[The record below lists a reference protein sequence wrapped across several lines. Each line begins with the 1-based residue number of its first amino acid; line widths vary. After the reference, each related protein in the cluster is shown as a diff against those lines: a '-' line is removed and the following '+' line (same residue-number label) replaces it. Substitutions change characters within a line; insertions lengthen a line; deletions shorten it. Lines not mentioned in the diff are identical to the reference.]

1 MALSDLSPPR
11 LFSSSRSYR
20 SVMSPNGSVDIHVN
34 GADDFQ
40 LDSCAPRSLF
50 PLSNCH
56 LKSILSI
63 TPRRVLS
70 ANCSL
75 YGWAELIA
83 EMFPLSGEALNT
95 GKLVGCVSS
104 SLPAAALLQQ
114 QLNNSEQH
122 STPLHALHTAVRR
135 LRVQSSDPDWADLLW
150 KEHVMIVV
158 KPNTQACS
166 ECRNGCYW
174 NESVSEQT
182 LCWLEK
188 ANRLKF

>member
-1 MALSDLSPPR
+1 
-11 LFSSSRSYR
+11 
-20 SVMSPNGSVDIHVN
+20 MSPNGSVDIHVN

-122 STPLHALHTAVRR
+122 STHATCPPYCGQTVTRAELG
-135 LRVQSSDPDWADLLW
+135 PDWADLLW
-150 KEHVMIVV
+150 KEHVMIVE
-158 KPNTQACS
+158 TQHAGMLWMQKWMLLEWKCV
-166 ECRNGCYW
+166 RTNFVLAW
-174 NESVSEQT
+174 ESQQIEVLIFYIWSMFES
-182 LCWLEK
+182 
-188 ANRLKF
+188 LKQF